1 MVSVRDLPAPAYDSV
16 KWQLPSGSWD
26 SHVHVFDPANYP
38 YAPSHAYSPV
48 PALYPQLLAFES
60 SLARS
65 GEAENIVLVQPS
77 PYGTNNSLILDKL
90 VELRD
95 EKSRR
100 EVRAIAVIDP
110 DNITDSELNH
120 MQELGVRGVRV
131 NTEATGENVDYG
143 KVRVQIEKAAAKV
156 SRLENWR
163 CQLFVSGD
171 NWPCEFSWSIRF
183 WESPGTDCRK

>member
-1 MVSVRDLPAPAYDSV
+1 M
-16 KWQLPSGSWD
+16 
-26 SHVHVFDPANYP
+26 
-38 YAPSHAYSPV
+38 
-48 PALYPQLLAFES
+48 
-60 SLARS
+60 ARS

-77 PYGTNNSLILDKL
+77 PYGTNNSLVLDKL
-90 VELRD
+90 VDLQD

-143 KVRVQIEKAAAKV
+143 KVRIQIEKAAAKV
-156 SRLENWR
+156 SRLDNWR

-171 NWPCEFSWSIRF
+171 NWLCEFSWIILF
-183 WESPGTDCRK
+183 